1 MPPERAAL
9 KQMALKTK
17 SSDQVRDLLLNMQA
31 IELANACISSHLE
44 GDTVMAVMYAYCLT
58 DYVKYMPP
66 PPMD

>member
-9 KQMALKTK
+9 KQMTPKIK
-17 SSDQVRDLLLNMQA
+17 SSDQVKDLLSNMQA
-31 IELANACISSHLE
+31 LELANACISSHLE